1 MRSFWRREPSRAA
14 RSTIVI
20 VGAGEVGF
28 HIAKRLAS
36 ENKQVVVV
44 DQNPAAL
51 RRLADTVDVQI
62 IEGSASSP
70 KVLDEAGVTDA
81 DIFLAVTDRDE
92 INIVACFFANILNPD
107 AVKLA
112 RIRNDEYSL
121 YRDALT
127 GDTLNISMVINPEV
141 EIIKTIERMVTVPGA
156 VEYSEFVG
164 GKVKLV
170 GLRLKERRFTGMNL
184 MRLREE
190 MGDVRVIIGAIL
202 RNERLIIPTGRD
214 TVEEGDLLYV
224 VSEDKDIPEICR
236 AFGCEHMGIRD
247 VLIIGGG
254 NIGFKLATLFERK
267 GYHVKL
273 VDKNEERCQ
282 FLAGVLNKTIVLNGD
297 GTDQDFLL
305 EENVAAMD
313 LVVSLTGDEETNI
326 LSSLLAKNMG
336 AKKTITRVNKAA
348 YLPLVRAIGIEHSVS
363 PRLSAVNSILHY
375 VRKGSVLSTVSI
387 KGEEAEA
394 LEAIALE
401 KSGVVNKPLK
411 DIDFPKGAI
420 VLCLVRDEKVLVPTG
435 ETVIRPEDR
444 IIILALRHAVS
455 KVEDALAVK
464 LEYV

>member
-1 MRSFWRREPSRAA
+1 MRSFWRREPSKATQ
-14 RSTIVI
+14 STIVI
-20 VGAGEVGF
+20 AGAGEVGF

-51 RRLADTVDVQI
+51 RRLADTLDVQT

-70 KVLDEAGVTDA
+70 KILDVAGVEDA
-81 DIFLAVTDRDE
+81 DIFLAVTDSDE
-92 INIVACFFANILNPD
+92 INIIACFFANILNPD

-127 GDTLNISMVINPEV
+127 GETLNISMLINPEV

-156 VEYSEFVG
+156 LEYSEFVG
-164 GKVKLV
+164 GKVKLI
-170 GLRLKERRFTGMNL
+170 GLRLKEPRYAGL
-184 MRLREE
+184 SLIKLREE
-190 MGDVRVIIGAIL
+190 MGDVSLIIGAIL

-214 TVEEGDLLYV
+214 TVEQGDLLYV
-224 VSEDKDIPEICR
+224 VTEDRDIPEICR
-236 AFGCEHMGIRD
+236 AFGCEHLAIRD

-254 NIGFKLATLFERK
+254 NIGLKLATLFERK

-273 VDKNEERCQ
+273 VDKDEDRCQ
-282 FLAGVLNKTIVLNGD
+282 WLAGVLNKTIVLKGD

-326 LSSLLAKNMG
+326 LSSLLSKNMG
-336 AKKTITRVNKAA
+336 AKKTITRVNKTA

-411 DIDFPKGAI
+411 EIDFPKGAI
-420 VLCLVRDEKVLVPTG
+420 VLCLVRGDRVIVPTG
-435 ETVIRPEDR
+435 DTVILPEDR